1 MFKNYLLVAF
11 RNLMK
16 HRNYVIINVLGLGVS
31 IACCISAYLFIAFNI
46 EFDNFHADAK
56 VRNIFA
62 VHTLSKDLDGKPMR
76 DHQTPTIM
84 APIAA
89 EDIAGVESYMRFI
102 SGGGALRYEDKAFS
116 EYLCFSDSTFFDLF
130 EFPFVTGSPKSF
142 KEKNTII
149 LSEKLAK
156 KYFGDEDPV
165 GKMMTFKGPNES
177 EFRLFVGGVVKRIPI
192 NTTLPFDAMLR
203 FEHFM
208 AMNKISNGDWNDWRN
223 PSTFFKVASAQNAA
237 SVSKALNKYVPI
249 RNKARTDMVIDNF
262 ELVPFKEPHV
272 YGDNDLRYGWTQAR
286 INMAPIIVFSG
297 LALMILLIACF
308 NLTNTS
314 IAMTTKRL
322 KEVGIRKAIGAA
334 RRNIIQQFLLET
346 FIMICLSVVV
356 AIAIAQLI
364 VPIFSAMWLGEFS
377 LSQLSGLNSLIA
389 LLLLVFVTSLIAGIY
404 PALSGSGFK
413 PTALLKGTVKT
424 DGASWLSHSLVA
436 FQFAL
441 SVLVLIGGVS
451 FIRNARFQEKIQ
463 FGYDRDQIITVHTS
477 GETQYEA
484 LKTAIASNRKIIC
497 VGVCDGTLGNS
508 YQTPVRMDTFTY
520 DVRALGIGKNYFETM
535 GVKLAEGR
543 YFNLENE
550 SDQKEG
556 VIVNKAYL
564 EKFALTGALEKTL
577 FLHNEKRIILGVVEN
592 HVDAIHR
599 SKDPEPFVFY
609 PAGKNQYVTMVV
621 KTEVVDLA
629 DTRAYLEN
637 KWKEVFPTEPFE
649 CYYQTEIVLGNARQ
663 TNGNLQ
669 KVFLFITVL
678 AGLLSASGI
687 FALASLN
694 VAKRTKEIGVRKT
707 LGASVN
713 NIVSLLN
720 REFRIVLVISM
731 VLGSTA
737 GYYIMEWLLGE
748 IYAYRISVGILPVAL
763 CALAI
768 FGIGI
773 GTTSITIMKAAKLNP
788 VKTLRTE

>member
-11 RNLMK
+11 RNLLK

-46 EFDNFHADAK
+46 EFDNFHSDAK
-56 VRNIFA
+56 VQNIFA

-76 DHQTPTIM
+76 DFQAPTIM

-89 EDIAGVESYMRFI
+89 EDIAGIENYTRFI

-116 EYLCFSDSTFFDLF
+116 EYICFSDSTFFDLF
-130 EFPFVTGSPKSF
+130 EFPFVTGSSKSF

-156 KYFGDEDPV
+156 KYFGDNDPV

-177 EFRLFVGGVVKRIPI
+177 EFRLFVGGVVKKIPI
-192 NTTLPFDAMLR
+192 NSTLPFDAMMR

-208 AMNKISNGDWNDWRN
+208 AMNKISNDDWTDWRN
-223 PSTFFKVASAQNAA
+223 PSTFFQVASARSAA
-237 SVSKALNKYVPI
+237 GVSKAMDKYIPV

-262 ELVPFKEPHV
+262 ALVPFKEPHV
-272 YGDNDLRYGWTQAR
+272 YGDNDLRYGWTQSR
-286 INMAPIIVFSG
+286 LNVAPILVFCG
-297 LALMILLIACF
+297 LAAMILLIACF

-356 AIAIAQLI
+356 AVAIAQLI
-364 VPIFSAMWLGEFS
+364 VPVFSAMWLGEYGMN
-377 LSQLSGLNSLIA
+377 QLSGMNSLIA

-441 SVLVLIGGVS
+441 SVLVLIGGVT
-451 FIRNARFQEKIQ
+451 FIRNARYQEKIQ
-463 FGYDRDQIITVHTS
+463 FGYDRDQIITIHTS
-477 GETQYEA
+477 GEREYEA
-484 LKTAIASNRKIIC
+484 MKTAIASNRKILS

-508 YQTPVRMDTFTY
+508 YQTPVRMDTFNY
-520 DVRALGIGKNYFETM
+520 EVRALGIGKNYFETM
-535 GVKLAEGR
+535 GIKLVEGR

-556 VIVNKAYL
+556 VIVNRAYL
-564 EKFALTGALEKTL
+564 TKFGLTSPLEAVL
-577 FLHNEKRIILGVVEN
+577 YLHNEKRVILGVVEN
-592 HVDAIHR
+592 HVDALHR

-621 KTEVVDLA
+621 KTEVADLTE
-629 DTRAYLEN
+629 TREYLET

-649 CYYQTEIVLGNARQ
+649 CYYQTEIVMGNARQ

-678 AGLLSASGI
+678 AGLLSGSGI

-713 NIVSLLN
+713 NIVGLLN
-720 REFRIVLVISM
+720 REFRIVLFISAA
-731 VLGSTA
+731 VGSTA
-737 GYYIMEWLLGE
+737 GYYAMEWLLAE
-748 IYAYRISVGILPVAL
+748 IYAFRIGVGIVPVAL

-768 FGIGI
+768 FAIGI
-773 GTTSITIMKAAKLNP
+773 GTTSITIVKAARLNP